1 MSASGFNPMAQRRAS
16 SGTGASVRF
25 GGTRP
30 ASYATGRVL
39 AGRYRIERL
48 IGMGA
53 MGVVLAARH
62 LGLETRVAI
71 KAILPEMQNIPGA
84 LSLFEREA
92 KAAVTIHSEHV
103 AQVFDVGTDDDLGPY
118 IVMEYLEGR
127 DLRAVLELEGPI
139 PLRRAID
146 YVLQACEAA
155 AAAHAQGVIHR
166 DIKPENLFLTRQG
179 DLEIVKLLDFGVSK
193 AAITRRL
200 VNSATSAWETAG
212 FMGTPLYMS
221 PEQIHLRTQVDH
233 RADIWSLGA
242 VLYELVTGHSAF
254 SSKDGMP
261 ALLTSIC
268 EAAPPLLSEYCSG
281 PEACLQGVVDQ
292 CLDKNPARRFQN
304 VAELA
309 YALVPFAASRSRLHA
324 QRAGFILG
332 TRAEAEAAPMSAQ
345 VRPLPQPTAAPRVT
359 SRRFPARPPWLVGA
373 LVVGALILG
382 ARTFSSPGKRA
393 EWIQAFRSAA
403 GIESTQ
409 EALTPRPAPRP
420 AVAARTVN
428 IESQPNGALVSI
440 DGHMLGVTP
449 LSTQLPPG
457 TVVLSLTKPGYSEA
471 QQVLQTDLAELEAP
485 PLSVRTA
492 LRRAVVERSAKAQAL
507 AKRVERA
514 LLDKPS
520 SVAPRRAKSQSSP
533 TAQSKPNQP
542 LSAGPEGASVT
553 PAASREP
560 RLRLVE
566 DEVPPRSGR

>member
-1 MSASGFNPMAQRRAS
+1 MAQRRAS
-16 SGTGASVRF
+16 SGTGASVRL

-71 KAILPEMQNIPGA
+71 KAILPEMQTIPGA

-92 KAAVTIHSEHV
+92 KAAVAIRSEHV

-127 DLRAVLELEGPI
+127 DLRAVLELDGPI

-146 YVLQACEAA
+146 YVLQACEAV

-200 VNSATSAWETAG
+200 VSSTTSAWETAG

-221 PEQIHLRTQVDH
+221 PEQIHLHMQVDH

-254 SSKDGMP
+254 SGNDGLP
-261 ALLTSIC
+261 ALLKSIC
-268 EAAPPLLSEYCSG
+268 EAAPVPLSEHCSG
-281 PEACLQGVVDQ
+281 PEARLQGVIDQ

-309 YALVPFAASRSRLHA
+309 EALSPFASSRSRLHA
-324 QRAGFILG
+324 QRAASILG
-332 TRAEAEAAPMSAQ
+332 TGAEAEAAPMSAQ
-345 VRPLPQPTAAPRVT
+345 VRPLPQPSVASSGYLA
-359 SRRFPARPPWLVGA
+359 RRAWLVGA
-373 LVVGALILG
+373 LVVGALVLG
-382 ARTFSSPGKRA
+382 LLSFSSPGQRA
-393 EWIQAFRSAA
+393 EWLQVFVSAVRIDSEQRS
-403 GIESTQ
+403 
-409 EALTPRPAPRP
+409 LTPSSAPRP
-420 AVAARTVN
+420 MPAARTVH
-428 IESQPNGALVSI
+428 IESQPSGAVVSI
-440 DGHMLGVTP
+440 DGHVMGVTP
-449 LSTQLPPG
+449 LSTLLPAG
-457 TVVLSLTKPGYSEA
+457 TVVLSLTKVGYCEA
-471 QQVLQTDLAELEAP
+471 QQVLQADAAGPELP
-485 PLSVRTA
+485 PISVRTA
-492 LRRAVVERSAKAQAL
+492 LRRAVAERSARA
-507 AKRVERA
+507 RA
-514 LLDKPS
+514 LERQVESALLGKPRG
-520 SVAPRRAKSQSSP
+520 VAPRRA
-533 TAQSKPNQP
+533 A
-542 LSAGPEGASVT
+542 
-553 PAASREP
+553 
-560 RLRLVE
+560 
-566 DEVPPRSGR
+566 PPRSGR